1 MVRTLAG
8 MPDDYSN
15 PEPYPAHVCRN
26 CGRDMLRSE
35 MDAYALSLDQHFQM
49 DRDRMAHLPAFV
61 FNSAPASWHRHQSAA
76 GSVAAFIGAIDP

>member
-1 MVRTLAG
+1 MNAEAKVMVRTLAG

-49 DRDRMAHLPAFV
+49 DTELRRTILSFARLRDPAT
-61 FNSAPASWHRHQSAA
+61 
-76 GSVAAFIGAIDP
+76 

>member
-35 MDAYALSLDQHFQM
+35 MDAYALISGVMQCPVCGESGPLKIEIREADEKKP
-49 DRDRMAHLPAFV
+49 PAR
-61 FNSAPASWHRHQSAA
+61 SDCES
-76 GSVAAFIGAIDP
+76 